1 MKPAKATSGQV
12 KRHNRQ
18 MLLRAVYEG
27 SAGNRAALA
36 HETGL
41 TKPAV
46 SDLIGEL
53 IDDGL
58 LVEEGFGESTDS
70 GGKRPRLLKFV
81 ANARQVIG
89 VSISEDYILGV
100 LTNLDGRIIAEH
112 YCELVHTQK
121 DEVFSTL
128 VEVINGLVAQLTAP
142 LMCLGVGV
150 AAVVDADAGRVR
162 YAAHFGWHDVPL
174 ATKLTKHYNVPAYI
188 SNSTELAALAQS
200 AFGNIKNAES
210 LATVLVGDS
219 VGVGLMMANS
229 TFYTGSDIGYL
240 ILNGHTSAA
249 NSHSAIEGPLEKFVG
264 WSDVKRRALDLAQRH
279 HSRELEANNLTYL
292 HIRHALHHA
301 DPAAMAL
308 QDELTGYLAQ
318 IFAWIIALLRPHH
331 ISLAGSIA
339 DLGEEFLQQVV
350 DKTQQLVLPELV
362 EATLFSVDN
371 STNLVAIGAA
381 AKSVQHELGL
391 V

>member
-1 MKPAKATSGQV
+1 MKPGKATSGQV

-36 HETGL
+36 NATGL

-46 SDLIGEL
+46 SDLIAEL

-58 LVEEGFGESTDS
+58 LIEEGFGESTDS

-81 ANARQVIG
+81 AHARQVIG
-89 VSISEDYILGV
+89 VSINEDNILGV
-100 LTNLDGRIIAEH
+100 LTNLDGKIIAEH
-112 YCELVHTQK
+112 YCELMQTQIE
-121 DEVFSTL
+121 DVFSTL

-150 AAVVDADAGRVR
+150 AAVVDADTGRVR
-162 YAAHFGWHDVPL
+162 YAPHFGWHDLPL
-174 ATKLTKHYNVPAYI
+174 AAMLTKHYNVPAYI

-240 ILNGHTSAA
+240 ILNGCAAGNNHTAT
-249 NSHSAIEGPLEKFVG
+249 EGPLEKFVG
-264 WSDVKRRALDLAQRH
+264 WSDVKRRALELAQTH
-279 HSRELEANNLTYL
+279 DSRQLEANHLTYL
-292 HIRHALHHA
+292 HIRQALFQG
-301 DPAAMAL
+301 DRAALLL
-308 QDELTGYLAQ
+308 QDELAGYLAQ
-318 IFAWIIALLRPHH
+318 IFAWIIALMRPHH
-331 ISLAGSIA
+331 VSLAGAIA
-339 DLGEEFLQQVV
+339 DLGDDFLSRVV
-350 DKTQQLVLPELV
+350 DKTRELILPELV
-362 EATLFSVDN
+362 EATRFSVDN

-381 AKSVQHELGL
+381 AKSVQFELGL